1 MSATEATVRPARR
14 VRGRAVAVRVAVAAA
29 QLAAVWVVVFL
40 LTSSLPGDAA
50 EIVLGRDATAEQV
63 ATLRAQLGLDR
74 PLLERFT
81 DQLVALAHGDLGSSL
96 VTGRPV
102 AAELG
107 DRIGVTALLAGVAI
121 VVLVPLALAA
131 GTVAGRR
138 PGSGVDR
145 GLTGLLVGLQAVP
158 EFALGLVLVG
168 VFSLQ
173 LAWLPATA
181 AGGAFLTPAV
191 LVLPVVVLVANQLG
205 RLARQ
210 IRVGVVTTDR
220 AEHVVHLRRLGLA
233 ERTVLLRHVLPGA
246 ALPSIQQLAR
256 IVDSLLGGVVVV
268 EALFAIPGVGSGFV
282 DAVGARDL
290 PVVQG
295 YAILY
300 AATTIGVNLVADLV
314 SARLTP
320 HRDVL

>member
-1 MSATEATVRPARR
+1 MTALS
-14 VRGRAVAVRVAVAAA
+14 RALVALA
-29 QLAAVWVVVFL
+29 QFAAVSVIVFL

-50 EIVLGRDATAEQV
+50 EIVLGRDATAEQI

-74 PLLERFT
+74 PLGGRLAEWVGG
-81 DQLVALAHGDLGSSL
+81 LVRGDLGTSL

-102 AAELG
+102 LDEVGSRL
-107 DRIGVTALLAGVAI
+107 GVTVLLAAVALA
-121 VVLVPLALAA
+121 VLVPLALAA

-138 PGSGVDR
+138 PGSTVDR

-168 VFSLQ
+168 VFALQ

-181 AGGAFLTPAV
+181 AGGSFLGPAV

-210 IRVGVVTTDR
+210 IRVGVVATDV
-220 AEHVVHLRRLGLA
+220 AEHVVHLRRLGLP

-268 EALFAIPGVGSGFV
+268 EALFALPGVGSGFV
-282 DAVGARDL
+282 EAVSARDL

-295 YAILY
+295 YALLY

-320 HRDVL
+320 HREVLA

>member
-1 MSATEATVRPARR
+1 MTARLL
-14 VRGRAVAVRVAVAAA
+14 VAAGQFAAVAVI
-29 QLAAVWVVVFL
+29 VFL

-50 EIVLGRDATAEQV
+50 EIVLGRDATAEQI

-74 PLLERFT
+74 PLTERFAGWVGG
-81 DQLVALAHGDLGSSL
+81 LVQGDLGTSL
-96 VTGRPV
+96 VSGRPV
-102 AAELG
+102 VDELG
-107 DRIGVTALLAGVAI
+107 DRLGVTALLAVGAI
-121 VVLVPLALAA
+121 AVLVPLAVAA

-138 PGSGVDR
+138 PGSTLDR

-158 EFALGLVLVG
+158 EFAFGLVLVG
-168 VFSLQ
+168 LFALQ

-181 AGGAFLTPAV
+181 AGGSFLGPAV
-191 LVLPVVVLVANQLG
+191 LVLPIAVLVTNQLG

-210 IRVGVVTTDR
+210 IRVGVVATDT

-246 ALPSIQQLAR
+246 ALPSLQQLAR

-282 DAVGARDL
+282 EAVSARDL

-295 YAILY
+295 YALLY
-300 AATTIGVNLVADLV
+300 AATTIVVNLVADLV

-320 HRDVL
+320 QREVLA

>member
-1 MSATEATVRPARR
+1 VTAATGGAARPVVARLL
-14 VRGRAVAVRVAVAAA
+14 VAPA
-29 QLAAVWVVVFL
+29 QFAAVSVIVFL

-74 PLLERFT
+74 PLTERFAGWLGG
-81 DQLVALAHGDLGSSL
+81 LVRGDLGTSL
-96 VTGRPV
+96 VSGRPV
-102 AAELG
+102 VDELG
-107 DRIGVTALLAGVAI
+107 DRLGVTALLAAVA
-121 VVLVPLALAA
+121 VLVLVPLAVAA

-145 GLTGLLVGLQAVP
+145 GLTGMLVGLQAVP

-168 VFSLQ
+168 VFALQ

-181 AGGAFLTPAV
+181 AGGTFLGPAV
-191 LVLPVVVLVANQLG
+191 LVLPILVLVANQLG

-210 IRVGVVTTDR
+210 IRVGVVATDQ
-220 AEHVVHLRRLGLA
+220 AEHVVHLRRLGLE

-282 DAVGARDL
+282 EAVGARDL

-295 YAILY
+295 YALLY

-320 HRDVL
+320 HREVLA